1 MCGIHLYIQGQKE
14 NEIDIQ
20 SIKTREIIEASMT
33 IKPRGPENTIIN
45 ITDNY
50 IMSFHRL
57 AIQNTSIESNQPYMY
72 IDKEE
77 NYSYYL
83 LCNGEIYNYKE
94 LIEEYELNNKS
105 SNIYIKNDCDII
117 YPLFNHFNEIEKRE
131 GKVVNKL
138 NNFINVNEI
147 LNGEYS
153 IVLIEINNRD
163 KNNQIENIFI
173 STDHCSVR
181 PLFNYFNEETNTII
195 LSSLLKGITKI
206 KDIDLKNHKI
216 ERLNGYDIYHYKLE
230 SLKELSPFKDEKQRY
245 KLNKYSYKPNHFPY
259 LYDVVNVNT
268 DKELCSSVLEEM
280 REECKKI
287 NDEILYSNIVK
298 KLRDG
303 VIKRLHSDRPLGC
316 LLSGGL
322 DSSLVAAIAS
332 KELKSQGKRL
342 RTFTIGMKNSTDSY
356 YAKKVA
362 EYIDSDHTEITITE
376 EEALNSIEEVIKCCE
391 TYDITTIR
399 ASVGQY
405 LISKWI
411 SKNTDIKVIL
421 NGDSSDE
428 LFAGYLYSHMSPNSE
443 ELQKDLIKLIENI
456 HYFDGLRVDRNLSYH
471 GLEARLP
478 FIDKEL
484 VEFCKRLNGE
494 IKEPKE
500 YKDKKIEKYIL
511 RKAFDEYYSL
521 NYNNGKLILP
531 EEVLWRVKEAM
542 SDGISKKEKS
552 WYQIIQEWIEKT
564 KKVDENKIYD
574 YLPPI
579 SKESRWYREIFE
591 NEFGS
596 ESVNIIPYYWMPK
609 WSKTNDPSARTL
621 SIYKH
626 E

>member
-1 MCGIHLYIQGQKE
+1 MCGIHLYIEGNKQLSIYSGNSLIK
-14 NEIDIQ
+14 DIV
-20 SIKTREIIEASMT
+20 EASMT

-45 ITDNY
+45 ITENY

-57 AIQNTSIESNQPYMY
+57 AIQNTSIESNQPYIY
-72 IDKEE
+72 IDKEQ

-94 LIEEYELNNKS
+94 LIEEYELDDKS
-105 SNIYIKNDCDII
+105 CNRYIKNDCDVI

-153 IVLIEINNRD
+153 IVLIEINN

-206 KDIDLKNHKI
+206 KDIDLKNYKI
-216 ERLNGYDIYHYKLE
+216 DRLNGYDIYHYELD
-230 SLKELSPFKDEKQRY
+230 SFKERKY
-245 KLNKYSYKPNHFPY
+245 KLNKYNYKPNYLPY
-259 LYDVVNVNT
+259 LYNVVGVYGDVS
-268 DKELCSSVLEEM
+268 DFSI
-280 REECKKI
+280 EECKKI
-287 NDEILYSNIVK
+287 NDELLYSNIVQN
-298 KLRDG
+298 LTDG
-303 VIKRLHSDRPLGC
+303 VIRRLHSDRPLGC

-332 KELKSQGKRL
+332 KELKRQGKRL
-342 RTFTIGMKNSTDSY
+342 KTFTIGMKNSTDSY
-356 YAKKVA
+356 YAKKVS
-362 EYIDSDHTEITITE
+362 EYIDSDHREIIITE

-428 LFAGYLYSHMSPNSE
+428 LFAGYLYSHMAPNTE
-443 ELQKDLIKLIENI
+443 ELQKDLIRLIENI

-484 VEFCKRLNGE
+484 VEFCKRLSGD

-500 YKDKKIEKYIL
+500 YKGKKIEKYIL
-511 RKAFDEYYSL
+511 RKAFDEFYSL
-521 NYNNGKLILP
+521 NYNDGKLILP

-564 KKVDENKIYD
+564 KIVDENKIYN
-574 YLPPI
+574 YLSPI
-579 SKESRWYREIFE
+579 SKESRWYREVFE

-596 ESVNIIPYYWMPK
+596 ESVNIIPYYWMPQ

-621 SIYKH
+621 SIYK
-626 E
+626 

>member
-1 MCGIHLYIQGQKE
+1 MCGIHLYIQDDGKNNSLKKSE
-14 NEIDIQ
+14 KINEIIQ
-20 SIKTREIIEASMT
+20 ASMT
-33 IKPRGPENTIIN
+33 IKPRGPENTMIN

-57 AIQNTSIESNQPYMY
+57 AIQNTSIESNQPYIY
-72 IDKEE
+72 INKERE
-77 NYSYYL
+77 EPYTYYV

-94 LIEEYELNNKS
+94 LIKEYELKD
-105 SNIYIKNDCDII
+105 IKNDCDII
-117 YPLFNHFNEIEKRE
+117 YPLFNYFNKIEN
-131 GKVVNKL
+131 NKL

-153 IVLIEINNRD
+153 IVLIEINN
-163 KNNQIENIFI
+163 KNNKIENIFI

-181 PLFNYFNEETNTII
+181 PLFNYYNEETNTII

-206 KDIDLKNHKI
+206 KDLDLKNHKI
-216 ERLNGYDIYHYKLE
+216 DRLNGYDIYHYE
-230 SLKELSPFKDEKQRY
+230 LKNRRDDVAKY
-245 KLNKYSYKPNHFPY
+245 KLNKYTYKPNNFPY
-259 LYDVVNVNT
+259 IYEVLKT
-268 DKELCSSVLEEM
+268 DKEEM
-280 REECKKI
+280 KEECKKM
-287 NDEILYSNIVK
+287 NDKLLYSNIVK

-322 DSSLVAAIAS
+322 DSSLIAAIAS
-332 KELKSQGKRL
+332 KELKKEGKRL

-362 EYIDSDHTEITITE
+362 EYIDSDHTEINITE

-428 LFAGYLYSHMSPNSE
+428 LFAGYLYSHMRPNSE
-443 ELQKDLIKLIENI
+443 ELQKDLIRLIENI

-478 FIDKEL
+478 FIDKDL
-484 VEFCKRLNGE
+484 VEFCKSLNGQL
-494 IKEPKE
+494 KEPKE
-500 YKDKKIEKYIL
+500 YKGCKIEKYLL

-531 EEVLWRVKEAM
+531 EEVLWRIKEAM

-552 WYQIIQEWIEKT
+552 WYQIIQEWIENT
-564 KKVDENKIYD
+564 KIVNENKIYD

-596 ESVNIIPYYWMPK
+596 ETVNIIPYYWMPQWTK
-609 WSKTNDPSARTL
+609 SNDPSARTL